1 MSALNSTDYYQVLGP
16 NDLRLAANA
25 FEAALQ
31 SLDESACEVAP
42 HAARQLLARYI
53 IENALSGRRDP
64 NQLCEGALLY
74 LKLAAS
80 KQPA

>member
-1 MSALNSTDYYQVLGP
+1 MSVVYSFKHYQVLGP
-16 NDLRLAANA
+16 DDLRVAADV